1 MNQYFDLDQ
10 GKNVVAYVN
19 NNDCSS
25 TSGYS
30 SANSPTSMTHS
41 PAHSPETMVL
51 QNEFANL
58 NLPAIS
64 SNSPSPQHQ
73 LQHHMQNSPYHTTQ
87 ASQLLTNGNL
97 GMDID
102 VSNPNNNSNLTFGNM
117 YMPVDHFYATPSPQ
131 SVGFPTTTNVVDNVT
146 NMGIKNEYT
155 AVLHIAEQPVEKF
168 RFRYKSEMHGTHGSL
183 NGINSK
189 RTPKT
194 FPEVILRNY
203 KGPAVIRCS
212 LFQTNLDSPHSHQL
226 VVRKDEHDV
235 CDPHDLHVSQDRG
248 YVAQFINMGIIHT
261 AKKYIFDELLKKKK
275 DRLVFQLGRREL
287 STKQIQELHQETER
301 EAKDMNLNQVR
312 LCFEAF
318 KIEENNTW
326 TPIAAPVFSNA
337 INNRKSAQTGELRI
351 VRLSKPTGSVMGNDE
366 LILLVEKV
374 SKKNIKVRFFEEN
387 EDGETVWEQYAKFRE
402 SDVHHQYAIV
412 CQTPAY
418 SDKDVEKE
426 VAVSIE
432 LIRPSDDERSF
443 PPLPFRYKP
452 RDAIVSRKRRRTC
465 SSFNSSSSSGGGS
478 GHNSFELPKTVPQQ
492 GLPSVS
498 FHDQTISQEF
508 GREIHVDDLL
518 PESCRNILKVNTSEL
533 EKLCVPMLG
542 MLENDGHSQADSS
555 AALAGTSSSGQNRTS
570 NYLSEIFKIFDATR
584 RTSDDEQL
592 FKATRKR
599 VKDLFTEHALNNTES
614 NDTLLH
620 EVISQRKDNL
630 KLAFKMFQVMN
641 YFKLHE
647 LANNVS
653 NAEGDNGLHVACQQN
668 RPHYIR
674 PLLALDCSP
683 NQQNHIGNTALHVAV
698 KEEHLNCIE
707 SFLNGGQNIKLDLTL
722 KNDDGLTPLHM
733 AITQNRYDV
742 AKKLIDHDRSSINV
756 TNTKD
761 GNNALHMAVLEQN
774 LELLMLILDAQ
785 DVTDVLVAKNAAGL
799 TPLEL
804 SRGRDNDKCRR
815 VLEQVYADKLNLPMT
830 WIPVNVKEE
839 MESSSAEDDEESN
852 PEAPTMEIKT
862 EEPEMVV
869 KTEETAME
877 LDEIYA
883 NRQLEKL
890 LNNKTRFD
898 KLVTLLNEPSSR
910 NAKLPKWK
918 ELAEK
923 SSMNQL
929 IFLWSNSEGMLNYI
943 HYKSSKAEYKSFAL
957 TLQAMGLLTI
967 HD

>member
-10 GKNVVAYVN
+10 GKNVAYA

-58 NLPAIS
+58 NLPAM
-64 SNSPSPQHQ
+64 SNSPSP
-73 LQHHMQNSPYHTTQ
+73 LQHMQNSPYHTTN
-87 ASQLLTNGNL
+87 QLLTNGNL
-97 GMDID
+97 CMDID
-102 VSNPNNNSNLTFGNM
+102 GSSSGNANNTLTFGNM

-131 SVGFPTTTNVVDNVT
+131 AVGFPTTNVDSLASAAAGA
-146 NMGIKNEYT
+146 GIKNEYT

-194 FPEVILRNY
+194 FPEVILHNY

-226 VVRKDEHDV
+226 VVRKDERDV
-235 CDPHDLHVSQDRG
+235 CDPHDLHVSQERG

-261 AKKYIFDELLKKKK
+261 AKKYIFDELFKKKQ
-275 DRLVFQLGRREL
+275 DRLVFQMGRREL
-287 STKQIQELHQETER
+287 STKQKQELHQETER

-318 KIEENNTW
+318 KIEDNNTW
-326 TPIAAPVFSNA
+326 TPIAEPVFSNA

-387 EDGETVWEQYAKFRE
+387 DDGETVWEQYAKFRE

-412 CQTPAY
+412 CQTPPY

-465 SSFNSSSSSGGGS
+465 SSLNSSSSSGGGS
-478 GHNSFELPKTVPQQ
+478 GHNSFELPKTVPQH

-542 MLENDGHSQADSS
+542 MLETDGHTQAESF
-555 AALAGTSSSGQNRTS
+555 AGLSGQSRTGS
-570 NYLSEIFKIFDATR
+570 YLGEIFKIFDATR
-584 RTSDDEQL
+584 RTSDDQQL
-592 FKATRKR
+592 FETSRKR
-599 VKDLFTEHALNNTES
+599 VKDLFTDHALKNNES

-630 KLAFKMFQVMN
+630 KLAFKTFQVMN
-641 YFKLHE
+641 YFKLQE
-647 LANNVS
+647 LANRVPNV
-653 NAEGDNGLHVACQQN
+653 EGDNGLHVACQQN
-668 RPHYIR
+668 RAHYIR
-674 PLLALDCSP
+674 PLLALGCNP
-683 NQQNHIGNTALHVAV
+683 NQQNHVSNTALHVAV

-707 SFLNGGQNIKLDLTL
+707 SFLNGGASVKLDLTL

-742 AKKLIDHDRSSINV
+742 AKKLINHDRSSINV

-761 GNNALHMAVLEQN
+761 GNNALHMAVLEEN
-774 LELLMLILDAQ
+774 LELLVLILDAQ
-785 DVTDVLVAKNAAGL
+785 DLTDILVAKNAAGL

-815 VLEQVYADKLNLPMT
+815 LLEEVYADKPNLPMT

-852 PEAPTMEIKT
+852 PEALSMEIKT
-862 EEPEMVV
+862 EEAEMDF
-869 KTEETAME
+869 KTEEADIDVNE
-877 LDEIYA
+877 A
-883 NRQLEKL
+883 NAKRQLEQL
-890 LNNKTRFD
+890 LDNKTRFD
-898 KLVTLLNEPSSR
+898 KLVALLNEPSNR
-910 NAKLPKWK
+910 DGKLPKWK

-943 HYKSSKAEYKSFAL
+943 HYKSSIAEYKSFAL

-967 HD
+967 QD

>member
-10 GKNVVAYVN
+10 GKNVAYV

-41 PAHSPETMVL
+41 PAHSPALTETLVL

-73 LQHHMQNSPYHTTQ
+73 LQQQHMHNSPYQ
-87 ASQLLTNGNL
+87 ANQLLTNGNL
-97 GMDID
+97 CMDID
-102 VSNPNNNSNLTFGNM
+102 GISNNNLTFGNM
-117 YMPVDHFYATPSPQ
+117 YMPGDNFYATPTPQ
-131 SVGFPTTTNVVDNVT
+131 SVGFPTNHMDANIGT
-146 NMGIKNEYT
+146 GIKNEYT
-155 AVLHIAEQPVEKF
+155 ALLHIAEQPVEKF

-226 VVRKDEHDV
+226 VVRKDERDV

-261 AKKYIFDELLKKKK
+261 AKKYIFDELLKKKQ
-275 DRLVFQLGRREL
+275 DRLVFKMGRREL

-387 EDGETVWEQYAKFRE
+387 DDGETVWEQYAKFRE

-418 SDKDVEKE
+418 HDKDVEKE

-465 SSFNSSSSSGGGS
+465 SSFNSSSSSSGGS
-478 GHNSFELPKTVPQQ
+478 AHNSLELPRTVPQQ

-542 MLENDGHSQADSS
+542 MLENDGHAPGDSFGGP
-555 AALAGTSSSGQNRTS
+555 AGQLGQHRTS
-570 NYLSEIFKIFDATR
+570 NYLGEIFKIFDASR
-584 RTSDDEQL
+584 RTNDDPQL
-592 FKATRKR
+592 FEASRKR
-599 VKDLFTEHALNNTES
+599 VKDLFTDHALKNNES

-630 KLAFKMFQVMN
+630 KLAFKTFQVMT
-641 YFKLHE
+641 YFKLQE
-647 LANNVS
+647 LANSVPNV
-653 NAEGDNGLHVACQQN
+653 EGDNGLHVACQQN
-668 RPHYIR
+668 RAHYIR
-674 PLLALDCSP
+674 PLLALGCSP
-683 NQQNHIGNTALHVAV
+683 NQQNHMGNTALHVAV

-707 SFLNGGQNIKLDLTL
+707 SFLNGGPKDKLDLTL

-742 AKKLIDHDRSSINV
+742 AKKLINYDRSSINV

-774 LELLMLILDAQ
+774 LELLVLILDAQ
-785 DVTDVLVAKNAAGL
+785 DLTDILVAKNAAGL

-804 SRGRDNDKCRR
+804 SRGRENDKCRR
-815 VLEQVYADKLNLPMT
+815 LLEEVYADKPNLPMT
-830 WIPVNVKEE
+830 WIPLNVKEE
-839 MESSSAEDDEESN
+839 VESSSAEDDDESN
-852 PEAPTMEIKT
+852 PEVSSMEIKT
-862 EEPEMVV
+862 EEAEMDF
-869 KTEETAME
+869 KTEEDTE
-877 LDEIYA
+877 SDLNEINA
-883 NRQLEKL
+883 KRQLEQL
-890 LNNKTRFD
+890 LNNKTHFG
-898 KLVTLLNEPSSR
+898 KLVALLNEPSNR
-910 NAKLPKWK
+910 DAKLPKWK

-943 HYKSSKAEYKSFAL
+943 HHKSSIAEYKSFAL
-957 TLQAMGLLTI
+957 TLQALGLLTI